1 VPDHPRSNELPSA
14 ADAGFNRRRFLAA
27 GGAAVLLCT
36 VNGETVAVRSP
47 KDVARIDAAAA
58 AQPKPPAAKDPID
71 STQFPTPQPQPG
83 GQQREYWLAART
95 VDWDIVPTGKDE
107 WMKKPIPRKRTM
119 RAFVYQQYSAGF
131 AEPIGP
137 AKIPGPRLIAEV
149 GDTIVVHFRNAD
161 RKLNQAVTV
170 HPHGVRYNPEYDGS
184 YLGDYT
190 RAGGFVEPGEEFT
203 YTWEATPDSIGVW
216 PYHDHG
222 PNHTLN
228 TIRGLFGSIVIRE
241 RGATWPD
248 VEEVLFMHS
257 FPPQVTGVPRLF
269 YCFNGRAFAG
279 NTPTIRAKVGQRVAI
294 HAIGMDGD
302 FHTFHI
308 HGHRWQDASGAFV
321 DCPTLGPNETVTA
334 SFVEDNPGRWLYHCH
349 VFSHQDGGMAGWY
362 LVEP

>member
-1 VPDHPRSNELPSA
+1 M
-14 ADAGFNRRRFLAA
+14 
-27 GGAAVLLCT
+27 LLCT

-83 GQQREYWLAART
+83 GQQREYWLAARSI
-95 VDWDIVPTGKDE
+95 DWDIVPTGKDE

-119 RAFVYQQYSAGF
+119 RAFVYQQFSAGF
-131 AEPIGP
+131 ADPIGP
-137 AKIPGPRLIAEV
+137 AQIPGPRLIAEV

-203 YTWEATPDSIGVW
+203 YTWEATPDSVGVW

-241 RGATWPD
+241 RGAAWPD

-257 FPPQVTGVPRLF
+257 FPPQVTGIPRLF
-269 YCFNGRAFAG
+269 FCFNGRAFAG
-279 NTPTIRAKVGQRVAI
+279 NTPTIRAKVGQTVAM

-308 HGHRWQDASGAFV
+308 HGHRWRDSSGAFV

>member
-1 VPDHPRSNELPSA
+1 M
-14 ADAGFNRRRFLAA
+14 
-27 GGAAVLLCT
+27 LLCT

-107 WMKKPIPRKRTM
+107 WMKKPIPRQRTM

-137 AKIPGPRLIAEV
+137 AQDPRPEARSPRW
-149 GDTIVVHFRNAD
+149 GTRSSSTSATRT

-170 HPHGVRYNPEYDGS
+170 HPHGVRYNPEYDGA

-203 YTWEATPDSIGVW
+203 YTWEATPDSVGVW

-228 TIRGLFGSIVIRE
+228 TIRGLFGSDRHSRTRRALAGR
-241 RGATWPD
+241 RGACC
-248 VEEVLFMHS
+248 S
-257 FPPQVTGVPRLF
+257 
-269 YCFNGRAFAG
+269 C
-279 NTPTIRAKVGQRVAI
+279 
-294 HAIGMDGD
+294 
-302 FHTFHI
+302 
-308 HGHRWQDASGAFV
+308 
-321 DCPTLGPNETVTA
+321 TA
-334 SFVEDNPGRWLYHCH
+334 SRPR
-349 VFSHQDGGMAGWY
+349 
-362 LVEP
+362 